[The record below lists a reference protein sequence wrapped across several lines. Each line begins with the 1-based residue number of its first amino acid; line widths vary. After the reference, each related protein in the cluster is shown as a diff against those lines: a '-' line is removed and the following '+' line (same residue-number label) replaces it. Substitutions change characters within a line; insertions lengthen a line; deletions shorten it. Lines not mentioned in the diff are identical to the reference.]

1 MIEFILG
8 SFLYAKFKK
17 GYKLKYIFKYPYIF
31 TIIPPLLCALLYIF
45 IEICV
50 WNQWHWFLPYQH
62 IIKTIT
68 LLSYIPLLYTYK
80 LFKNDNPKYINN
92 EAMQVL
98 TSPMFKAGFC
108 LWLGST
114 LNKIVINANNG
125 MPVFPSNTYWTGYAK
140 PEFVQDGIHILGNA
154 YTKLI
159 PLSDWIDIFYS
170 VLSPGDILIRMFIFL
185 ILYYAIEKSNKIL
198 TK

>member
-1 MIEFILG
+1 MIEFIIG
-8 SFLYAKFKK
+8 SFLYSKFKK
-17 GYKLKYIFKYPYIF
+17 GYKLKPLFKYPYIF
-31 TIIPPLLCALLYIF
+31 AIIPPLLCALLYIF
-45 IEICV
+45 IEISV
-50 WNQWHWFLPYQH
+50 WNQQYWFLPYQH

-68 LLSYIPLLYTYK
+68 LLSYIPLVYTYN
-80 LFKNDNPKYINN
+80 LYKNDNEKYINN

-114 LNKIVINANNG
+114 LNKIVIKANNG
-125 MPVFPSNTYWTGYAK
+125 MPVSPSNTYWTGYAK
-140 PEFVQDGIHILGNA
+140 PDLFNDGVHILGNA

-170 VLSPGDILIRMFIFL
+170 VISPGDILIRMFAFL
-185 ILYYAIEKSNKIL
+185 ILYYSIKNSNKNL

>member
-1 MIEFILG
+1 LIETIILSMIF
-8 SFLYAKFKK
+8 SKFKK

-31 TIIPPLLCALLYIF
+31 AIIPPLLCVLLYIF

-62 IIKTIT
+62 LIKTIT
-68 LLSYIPLLYTYK
+68 LLSYVPLLYTYK
-80 LFKNDNPKYINN
+80 LFKNNNPKYINN

-98 TSPMFKAGFC
+98 TSPMFKAVFC

-114 LNKIVINANNG
+114 LNKIVISANNG

-159 PLSDWIDIFYS
+159 PLSDNIDIFFS
-170 VLSPGDILIRMFIFL
+170 ILSPGDLLIRMFVFL
-185 ILYYAIEKSNKIL
+185 ILYYAIKESNKI
-198 TK
+198 

>member
-1 MIEFILG
+1 M
-8 SFLYAKFKK
+8 
-17 GYKLKYIFKYPYIF
+17 
-31 TIIPPLLCALLYIF
+31 
-45 IEICV
+45 
-50 WNQWHWFLPYQH
+50 
-62 IIKTIT
+62 
-68 LLSYIPLLYTYK
+68 LSYIPLLYIYN
-80 LFKNDNPKYINN
+80 LYENDNQKYINN
-92 EAMQVL
+92 NIMNVV

-140 PEFVQDGIHILGNA
+140 PDLFNDGIHILGNA

-170 VLSPGDILIRMFIFL
+170 VISPGDILIRMYVFL
-185 ILYYAIEKSNKIL
+185 IIYYAIKYSNKLLI
-198 TK
+198 K